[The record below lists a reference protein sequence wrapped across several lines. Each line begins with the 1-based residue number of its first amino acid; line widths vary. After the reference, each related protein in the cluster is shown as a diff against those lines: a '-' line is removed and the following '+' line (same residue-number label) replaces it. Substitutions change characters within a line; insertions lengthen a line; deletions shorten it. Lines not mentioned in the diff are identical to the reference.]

1 MFRMDS
7 TVKDYNETLRKV
19 SLAREAQLNLSCFI
33 MWCPFGKDSQYMQI
47 SRSLENSLETF
58 GPSSI
63 QYHAILEI
71 LQDCLR
77 DIEEA
82 KRRSSLPNVDPDVLS
97 LAMGFLNIAG

>member
-1 MFRMDS
+1 MDS
-7 TVKDYNETLRKV
+7 TVKDYNETLRK
-19 SLAREAQLNLSCFI
+19 
-33 MWCPFGKDSQYMQI
+33 I
-47 SRSLENSLETF
+47 SKSLENSLETF

-82 KRRSSLPNVDPDVLS
+82 KRRSSQPNVDPDVLS
-97 LAMGFLNIAG
+97 LAMGFLKIAE